1 MIKAMEETGVDN
13 SAIVRAA
20 TCYRCSYFGFAMAE
34 LAI

>member
-13 SAIVRAA
+13 LAILRAA
-20 TCYRCSYFGFAMAE
+20 TSYRCSYSGFAMAE